1 MVDTSVS
8 AGKTVSLLDFL
19 LTIGLVII
27 VFIYLMLAA
36 YSRDLVWF
44 WPKFDELPVQVL
56 VRCHGQERR
65 LEGTSAEAQ
74 EIAWMLNEQISGDK
88 RFDNLNLTTPTYE
101 YYLTDPG
108 VVTLELFYSEPV
120 RIHLPNMY
128 FSNITS
134 LLLPLEGRYANTRIV
149 FGLINGVPAGGSFHV
164 NSTQK
169 IVDYLA
175 ESGLCTVP

>member
-1 MVDTSVS
+1 MIVSSVS
-8 AGKTVSLLDFL
+8 AGKKVSILDFL

-36 YSRDLVWF
+36 YSRDLLWF
-44 WPKFDELPVQVL
+44 WPKFDEMPIQVL
-56 VRCHGQERR
+56 VRCQGQEHK

-74 EIAWMLNEQISGDK
+74 VIAWMLNEQISGDK
-88 RFDNLNLTTPTYE
+88 RFDTLNLTTPTYE

-108 VVTLELFYSEPV
+108 VVTLELLYSEPV
-120 RIHLPNMY
+120 RIHLPNIY
-128 FSNITS
+128 FSNISS
-134 LLLPLEGRYANTRIV
+134 LLVPLEGRYANTKIV

-169 IVDYLA
+169 IVDYIA
-175 ESGLCTVP
+175 KSGLCTVP